1 VFLSTISGVIAD
13 AVDRRRY
20 LVAVQSVQL
29 VGAFVLAGITLTD
42 APSKWAVFGC
52 VFAIGVANA
61 MGGPGMSAISP
72 SLVPKEDLPGAI
84 SLFSFQMNMSRVVGP
99 IIGTA
104 LYAAFD
110 RPAIVFVLNGLTYL
124 FAIAGLLVARYPRR
138 AGARIE
144 GSTFDRLASGVR
156 IARADPLIR
165 RVLLILWT
173 MSIFSLNFISF
184 MPEHAQRYLDIH
196 AKSTGYGLLYAL
208 FGLGAAGGAMSVGS
222 FLASY
227 DKARLVRPA
236 MAAFAVMLG
245 VFAALRGPALAYPV
259 VFILGYVYFVAITSL
274 STVLQSN
281 VSDAVRGRVM
291 SLWIMGFGG
300 AVGLAALVWGPVAR
314 DHLPQLLLAG
324 AAWGVVLALL
334 SSPERLRANQEV
346 VRA

>member
-1 VFLSTISGVIAD
+1 MA
-13 AVDRRRY
+13 
-20 LVAVQSVQL
+20 
-29 VGAFVLAGITLTD
+29 
-42 APSKWAVFGC
+42 
-52 VFAIGVANA
+52 
-61 MGGPGMSAISP
+61 
-72 SLVPKEDLPGAI
+72 
-84 SLFSFQMNMSRVVGP
+84 SR
-99 IIGTA
+99 TSS
-104 LYAAFD
+104 
-110 RPAIVFVLNGLTYL
+110 RS
-124 FAIAGLLVARYPRR
+124 R
-138 AGARIE
+138 
-144 GSTFDRLASGVR
+144 ASGVR